1 MTRPWTPV
9 AIVLTAVA
17 LGTAGCASASSTA
30 PPTASVPVGTSSAP
44 SATGGATLTVSGFM
58 FSDLTVRA
66 GEKVTVTNQ
75 DGVGH
80 TVNVNGTAIDVS
92 VPANGQAT
100 FTAPAKTG
108 SYPLTCDIHP
118 AMHGT
123 LHVTT

>member
-1 MTRPWTPV
+1 MTRPWTPA

-17 LGTAGCASASSTA
+17 LGTAGCASASPSA
-30 PPTASVPVGTSSAP
+30 LPAASVTSGTSTDP
-44 SATGGATLTVSGFM
+44 VATSGSTLTISGFM

-66 GEKVTVTNQ
+66 GETVTVTNQ

-92 VPANGQAT
+92 VSANGKAT
-100 FTAPAKTG
+100 FTAPAKAG

-123 LHVTT
+123 LHVTA

>member
-1 MTRPWTPV
+1 MTRPWTAA

-17 LGTAGCASASSTA
+17 LGTAGCASTTA
-30 PPTASVPVGTSSAP
+30 PPAASVTVGTSSDP
-44 SATGGATLTVSGFM
+44 ATAGGAKLTISGFM

-66 GEKVTVTNQ
+66 GESVTVTNQ
-75 DGVGH
+75 DGVAH
-80 TVNVNGTAIDVS
+80 TANVNGTAIDVQ

-100 FTAPAKTG
+100 FTAPAKAG

-123 LHVTT
+123 LHVTA